1 MKTLL
6 VLAMLGGMQKVAA
19 DEFTIPADQRHEV
32 PFTVAQKARLT
43 GDYSTEPKTEVQ
55 IYLVSESTYQSWIK
69 SDGPLGYS
77 LYRTDVAPSGRVD
90 VVVDPGKYYLLF
102 VNPSKASVTMKT
114 NLSIAGER
122 LRIH

>member
-1 MKTLL
+1 MLL
-6 VLAMLGGMQKVAA
+6 LAATVQQKVAA
-19 DEFTIPADQRHEV
+19 DEFTIPADHTHEV
-32 PFTVAQKARLT
+32 PFMVEQKARLT

-77 LYRTDVAPSGRVD
+77 LYRTDVAPSGKVD
-90 VVVDPGKYYLLF
+90 VSVDPGKYYLLF
-102 VNPSKASVTMKT
+102 VNPSKSPVKMKPH
-114 NLSIAGER
+114 LSIAGDR